1 MPARSVSRAVLSF
14 SVPSAGSSCFCGSSC
29 SLETCKFI
37 GLPISQRH
45 VRFTDAP
52 LLPGVMGDKEC
63 VRGDVD
69 SQRTKGRARKK
80 SIRSMKKGLDLRSQ
94 ISDLRPQGSDFRPE
108 MLGYLPR
115 FSVRAQRSQKS
126 EV

>member
-14 SVPSAGSSCFCGSSC
+14 SVPSDGSSCFCGSSC
-29 SLETCKFI
+29 ILETCKFI

-80 SIRSMKKGLDLRSQ
+80 SIRRMKKGLDLR
-94 ISDLRPQGSDFRPE
+94 PHSDFRLRPGARTE
-108 MLGYLPR
+108 KRGDIQA
-115 FSVRAQRSQKS
+115 FRSEGS